1 MQENEIEK
9 RVAIVTGAGRGIGKA
24 IAKSLSSQNINVIIA
39 DNGGNIDGSDEDNK
53 IAEEAIKDLSGPAK
67 AFTGNIASQKAA
79 DELAAMAID
88 QFGSIDI
95 VINCAA
101 ILKDGLVFKGK
112 TEDWDEVIRNNLS
125 SAFYLIKATTPLLRQ
140 QFKDNRGSDDA
151 YNWGRIINIGST
163 AGLYGN
169 FGQANYASA
178 KAGLFGLTRV
188 TALEMARSNVTCNYI
203 APFARSRVTELIKP
217 ANEEQAEYKEKALR
231 VSPEHVANFISYLC
245 SPLASDINGQIFG
258 VRGKEIFLF
267 NQPRP
272 IETIV
277 NTDNTWTI
285 DELAIA
291 VDKNFKKNFTKLETD
306 LEAFNTEPII

>member
-1 MQENEIEK
+1 MSENQGEP

-24 IAKSLSSQNINVIIA
+24 IAKVLSVQNINIIIA
-39 DNGGNIDGSDEDNK
+39 DNGGNIDGSEEDRT
-53 IAEEAIKDLSGPAK
+53 IAEEAIKDLPGPAR
-67 AFTGNIASQKAA
+67 AFTKNIASQEAA
-79 DELAAMAID
+79 EELAAMATS
-88 QFGSIDI
+88 QFGAIDI

-112 TEDWDEVIRNNLS
+112 SEDWDEVIKNNLS

-140 QFKDNRGSDDA
+140 QFKDKRGSNDT

-169 FGQANYASA
+169 FGQANYGSA

-188 TALEMARSNVTCNYI
+188 TALEMSRSNVTCNYV
-203 APFARSRVTELIKP
+203 APFAHSRVTELIKP
-217 ANEEQAEYKEKALR
+217 ANEEQAEYKERALK
-231 VSPEHVANFISYLC
+231 VSPDHVANFISYLC
-245 SPLASDINGQIFG
+245 SPLASDVTGQLFG

-277 NTDNTWTI
+277 NKVNNWTI
-285 DELAIA
+285 DELALA
-291 VDKNFKKNFTKLETD
+291 VDKNFKQKFTKLETD